1 MSLMESHSRPSSRQR
16 HSSSLPPITIKPIF
30 PEHPSS
36 PRRHHNY
43 HQHHHHHQGRRHTKH
58 RLSNA
63 SATSYSSTKSSSS
76 SLSSSSIMSPRSFN
90 TFELVFTNLI
100 DALIFTSAIAITAYN
115 YWMGYIVDPPR
126 IYDSPTAATVTSSI
140 VSTSSSPKSPSP
152 CMLLKPLDIPSPPLS
167 VTASSPSSPIPAKLE
182 PTWSDLKRTPDQ
194 QNVSS
199 SQRLHSQENDA
210 GPPSPTPPEEEEEE
224 EERVNRMEETLQE
237 LIRQGQAAL
246 TSPVDWEKT

>member
-16 HSSSLPPITIKPIF
+16 HRSSLPPVTIKPMF
-30 PEHPSS
+30 QEQPSS
-36 PRRHHNY
+36 PRRH
-43 HQHHHHHQGRRHTKH
+43 QHHHQGRRHTKH

-63 SATSYSSTKSSSS
+63 SASSYTSAN
-76 SLSSSSIMSPRSFN
+76 SSIMSPRSFN

-126 IYDSPTAATVTSSI
+126 IYDSPTASVSPTSTITTSSL
-140 VSTSSSPKSPSP
+140 PKSPSP
-152 CMLLKPLDIPSPPLS
+152 CVLLKPLDIPSPPLS
-167 VTASSPSSPIPAKLE
+167 VAASSPSSPTPAKLE
-182 PTWSDLKRTPDQ
+182 PTWSDLKRTPEQ
-194 QNVSS
+194 QSVSS
-199 SQRLHSQENDA
+199 SQRHHFQENDA
-210 GPPSPTPPEEEEEE
+210 GPPPSPPEEQ

-246 TSPVDWEKT
+246 TSPIDWK